1 MRPPRL
7 SLVLVLVLAGLIAA
21 CTGAVAWSAGRIL
34 TAEAE
39 ERALVTVELEAASV
53 ADAVQRSRDALA
65 ATADRLAS
73 DRTLAHLMTSPSLR
87 RALSAYLERYR
98 TEGSVDGIWVG
109 AGDQTLAG
117 AGPLPAARLSAVI
130 LRADAGPVEIHVVRE
145 LAERPA
151 DWIALSRRV
160 APPPSRGVTLLD
172 RDAAGARIASP
183 RSALRNGALATGT
196 TRAARVGDALVGVA
210 ALRDG
215 DRIVGLAEADVSR
228 ASATLPTRRWAR
240 QMRRVAL
247 FWVGVSILAGLLLG
261 RRLTAPLAS
270 LARSAEAMG
279 LGDLQTPVPRV
290 SGRETATLSRVMEE
304 MRLRLLDSSVEL
316 RRRQAEADAVLGGIA
331 EGVVAV
337 DEDRKVRY
345 VNDRA
350 AAILGVTSEQAR
362 GRFCGDVLRP
372 ALVDGERPCE
382 NRCPILRARAGA
394 PASAVELL
402 TAVGGA
408 TRTIVL
414 TSSAPVEGRQ
424 IQLLRD
430 ETAAEATRRLRDTV
444 VANISHEFKTPL
456 AAQLASIEM
465 LRDRLDVLSPEEAR
479 DLVLATERG
488 ALRLTRLVDNL
499 LESVRLEAGDATI
512 RRQHVELDEVV
523 EEAVEATRPLI
534 AQKRQSL
541 EVEVP
546 HPLPAVLGDA
556 PRLVQVFVNLLANA
570 NKFAPEGAVIRLG
583 AAAAPP
589 HVTLWVADD
598 GPGLPDGEDVFARF
612 VRRAGEEPDQSGMG
626 LGLWISRSIVERHGG
641 RLYAAQVPAGTK
653 LCVVLPARP

>member
-21 CTGAVAWSAGRIL
+21 STGAVAWSAGRIL

-39 ERALVTVELEAASV
+39 ERALATVELDAASV
-53 ADAVQRSRDALA
+53 ASEVQRTREIVTA
-65 ATADRLAS
+65 AAARWS
-73 DRTLAHLMTSPSLR
+73 EDRTLAHLVASPGLKS
-87 RALSAYLERYR
+87 ALDAYLEPGLR
-98 TEGSVDGIWVG
+98 
-109 AGDQTLAG
+109 AGTGPVPASAVTLAAA
-117 AGPLPAARLSAVI
+117 AGYVEVTAAHEIQGRPGTWVAV
-130 LRADAGPVEIHVVRE
+130 
-145 LAERPA
+145 
-151 DWIALSRRV
+151 SRRV
-160 APPPSRGVTLLD
+160 APPAGRRVTLLN
-172 RDAAGARIASP
+172 REEIAARIESP

-196 TRAARVGDALVGVA
+196 ARAARVGEGLVGVA

-215 DRIVGLAEADVSR
+215 ERVVGLAEADVSR
-228 ASATLPTRRWAR
+228 AAATLPTRRFSR
-240 QMRRVAL
+240 QMRRAAVAA
-247 FWVGVSILAGLLLG
+247 VAASILAGLVLG

-270 LARSAEAMG
+270 LARSAEGMG
-279 LGDLQTPVPRV
+279 LGDLETPVPRA

-304 MRLRLLDSSVEL
+304 MRLRLLDSSAEL

-331 EGVVAV
+331 EGVIAV
-337 DEDRKVRY
+337 DQDRRIRY
-345 VNDRA
+345 ANDRA
-350 AAILGVTSEQAR
+350 ASILGIPPQEAL

-372 ALVDGERPCE
+372 ALVEGERPCE
-382 NRCPILRARAGA
+382 SRCPILRARAGA
-394 PASAVELL
+394 PASEIETLPRD
-402 TAVGGA
+402 GA
-408 TRTIVL
+408 AARTIVM

-430 ETAAEATRRLRDTV
+430 ETEAEATRRLRDTV
-444 VANISHEFKTPL
+444 VANISHEFRTPL

-465 LRDRLDVLSPEEAR
+465 LRDRLGALSPDEAR

-512 RRQHVELDEVV
+512 RKQRVELDEVV

-546 HPLPAVLGDA
+546 HPLPSVLGDA

-570 NKFAPEGAVIRLG
+570 NKFAPEGAVIRVG
-583 AAAAPP
+583 ADAVAS
-589 HVTLWVADD
+589 HVTLWVEDD

-641 RLYAAQVPAGTK
+641 RLYAVPVPSGTK
-653 LCVVLPARP
+653 LCVVLPERA